1 MTSRV
6 VAIIQARMGSTR
18 LPNKSMLDLAGAPL
32 VGRIIERLQRAS
44 EISEIILAIPD
55 SPENEILSDLVQDL
69 GVKVFKGSEDNLLDR
84 YYQAARKAKAEVIVR
99 IPADNPLSEPEEVD
113 KIVLHHLNSL
123 NSGFTSNLAEIF
135 DSGYPDGIGAEVFN
149 MEALEE
155 LWRSERD
162 PRKLEH
168 VHLNFFDY
176 NSQTPVNEEK
186 FPVKTLICPPE
197 YARPDLI
204 LDVNTWDQYRFIRR
218 IYSSLY
224 CDNPN
229 FGIRE
234 IIDWMDVRIT
244 NTKDSN
250 V

>member
-1 MTSRV
+1 MDSRV
-6 VAIIQARMGSTR
+6 IAIVQARMGSTR

-32 VGRIIERLQRAS
+32 VGRIIERLQRTSVLS
-44 EISEIILAIPD
+44 EIVLAIPD
-55 SPENEILSDLVQDL
+55 SPENEVLSDLAKDF
-69 GVKVFKGSEDNLLDR
+69 GATVFKGSEDNLLDR

-113 KIVLHHLNSL
+113 KIVHHHLNSQT
-123 NSGFTSNLAEIF
+123 SGFTSNLAEIF
-135 DSGYPDGIGAEVFN
+135 NSGYPDGIGAEVFN
-149 MEALEE
+149 METLEE
-155 LWRSERD
+155 LWRNEHD

-176 NSQTPVNEEK
+176 SSQKPVNVEK
-186 FPVKTLICPPE
+186 FPVKTLVCPPE

-204 LDVNTWDQYRFIRR
+204 LDVNSWGQYRFIRK

-224 CDNPN
+224 RDNPN
-229 FGIRE
+229 FGIRQ
-234 IIDWMDVRIT
+234 IIDWVNVNST
-244 NTKDSN
+244 NTRDSH